1 MNYVDADGQQLLP
14 PSEYYG
20 AAGDKPVVSYKYV
33 EGYQPTAY
41 NETKTLTDN
50 EAENVFT
57 FRYRAVAAGTESAA
71 AGAGTTDNGGTAGT
85 AGTGT
90 TGAGTT
96 GAGTTADAGTT
107 GAGTTGNGAADQNAQ
122 PADQQTAPADLVDL
136 DNEDLP
142 LADNPGG
149 NDADADATEEVE
161 DSQLP
166 LSGPAIA
173 GIAAGS
179 IGILGLIIYLLTRR
193 KAAEAADPA
202 DKE

>member
-1 MNYVDADGQQLLP
+1 M
-14 PSEYYG
+14 
-20 AAGDKPVVSYKYV
+20 

-96 GAGTTADAGTT
+96 GAGTTADGCTANDTHSPILQSPDFTT
-107 GAGTTGNGAADQNAQ
+107 VNGDC
-122 PADQQTAPADLVDL
+122 TACITLGVS
-136 DNEDLP
+136 
-142 LADNPGG
+142 
-149 NDADADATEEVE
+149 VI
-161 DSQLP
+161 
-166 LSGPAIA
+166 AIA
-173 GIAAGS
+173 AA
-179 IGILGLIIYLLTRR
+179 
-193 KAAEAADPA
+193 AADPRA
-202 DKE
+202 PSMTYGRNVTAVDGDGASGFVCGTTNSRI